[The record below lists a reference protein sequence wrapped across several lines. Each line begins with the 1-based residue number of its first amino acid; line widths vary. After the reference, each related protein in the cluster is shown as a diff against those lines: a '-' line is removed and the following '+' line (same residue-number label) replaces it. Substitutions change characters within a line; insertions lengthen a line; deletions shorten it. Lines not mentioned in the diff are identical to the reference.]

1 MKVTNRIYLQ
11 YSKPMKP
18 QSEIIQLVIQERIN
32 QEAKW
37 GVQNH
42 SPIEWCAILMEE
54 VGEMAK
60 EAHEYHFRGKYYKDT
75 GQLQRYEKELIQVA
89 AVALVMLESLERNE
103 KSN

>member
-1 MKVTNRIYLQ
+1 MKTQ
-11 YSKPMKP
+11 Y
-18 QSEIIQLVIQERIN
+18 EIIEKIIQERRL
-32 QEAKW
+32 QDEKW

-75 GQLQRYEKELIQVA
+75 GQLERYEKELYQCA
-89 AVALVMLESLERNE
+89 AVCLSMLESLERNE
-103 KSN
+103 KTVENLT